1 MAAPALVESPA
12 TNPMA
17 AVRIMNKMRAA
28 GFALSLE
35 NSRLMVEPL
44 SRLTEEQ
51 RRFIRAHKPALVQLL
66 TDAETVYNALK
77 AAGDAGIGFG

>member
-1 MAAPALVESPA
+1 MTAPALIEAPA

-35 NSRLMVEPL
+35 DGRLMVEPL
-44 SRLTEEQ
+44 SRLTDAQ
-51 RRFIRAHKPALVQLL
+51 RAFIRAHKSALVQLL
-66 TDAETVYNALK
+66 SDAETVYEALQ
-77 AAGDAGIGFG
+77 AAGAAGIGFG